1 MSLWSWITGGSKAAE
16 KAADGIYNGLDKLV
30 FTDEEKAD
38 ANRQGFQMWLE
49 YLKAT
54 QPQNVARR
62 LIALVLVGLFAALV
76 VVGVMAWPFSR
87 EYASFIFDVINKLV
101 MTPVT
106 IIIGFYFVKHIAA
119 QFGKRDE

>member
-38 ANRQGFQMWLE
+38 ANREGFKMWLE

-76 VVGVMAWPFSR
+76 VAGVVAWPFSR
-87 EYASFIFDVINKLV
+87 EYAGFIFNTIKELV
-101 MTPVT
+101 VTPVGV
-106 IIIGFYFVKHIAA
+106 IVGFYFVKHIAA
-119 QFGKRDE
+119 QFGKGE